1 MEIISLMNAKRKE
14 RMVILLF
21 SYWFVA
27 INNNIRIENEE
38 ARASSYGSGYW
49 KRIQKSDLNEWS
61 LRKAAGETLS

>member
-38 ARASSYGSGYW
+38 ALPSSYGSGYW